1 MQYIYICIKMILFFP
16 SELDEFLLEMDEDTE
31 GMQGTILYLQHQ
43 LRSAKHQLQQQQ
55 QQQATIC
62 SSPAPSHTNTPPP
75 QPLAHS
81 STPPISTHRSNTPP
95 LQHSITPPLTHSNT
109 PPLQP
114 NTTTTVNTSANGVQP
129 SMVITTK
136 PPSSQTAEF
145 LSLMIPSHDHQTNSS
160 SSYSRQQLQGEEEEE
175 EETNED
181 SSSCDVTEHGTVVPS
196 SDTKQFSRDD
206 TPPHKEDELVPP
218 ETTKDNEAVL
228 PSRENKSEICGGTE
242 LQSSA
247 STMLASVESMILRPD
262 QLTDGDNN
270 IESSNLLLNGGKKKR
285 TRSESIASEG
295 GGRHSHYSKEQ
306 SNCSD
311 ATEEVFKTEYSGDDG
326 VVEPEC
332 KRSRVTLLG
341 HDDDDKSPG
350 LGNGL
355 SDQ

>member
-1 MQYIYICIKMILFFP
+1 MILFFP

-160 SSYSRQQLQGEEEEE
+160 SYSRQQLQGEEEEE

-285 TRSESIASEG
+285 THSEAIASEG